1 MEHFLRNILK
11 IGFPLL
17 LGAGILWWMYR
28 NTDWNDFILTLQNDI
43 NWWWMGLSM
52 IFGIL
57 PQVFRALRWRMTL
70 LPMGEVASRRS
81 CINAIFLSYAAS
93 LVVPRIG
100 EVTRCGTLK
109 KKEGIR
115 FTKAIGTVV
124 TERMIDSGLM
134 LLLAGI
140 AFASQLPTFMRFA
153 AETGFDLSAI
163 LSQFTGTG
171 YLVAIICVIMAIGL
185 GFIMIFRYKMFSKGK
200 ERMLN
205 LWEGIC
211 SLRHIKNPALYW
223 TYSIGIWVSYYLH
236 FYLTF
241 FCFDFTSGINPM
253 AALLIFSIGSFAV
266 LVPTPNGAGSWHFAV
281 KTMLVLYG
289 VSESV
294 AIIFALVVH
303 TLQTL
308 LVVVLGMWGSWD
320 LTRTPSAIPTTTSEQ
335 SL

>member
-1 MEHFLRNILK
+1 MRNILK

-28 NTDWNDFILTLQNDI
+28 DTNWDGFLFTLQHEI
-43 NWWWMGLSM
+43 NWWWMGISM

-70 LPMGEVASRRS
+70 LPMSEIATRRS
-81 CINAIFLSYAAS
+81 CINAIFISYAAS

-109 KKEGIR
+109 KKEGVR

-124 TERMIDSGLM
+124 TERVVDSALM
-134 LLLAGI
+134 LVISGI
-140 AFASQLPTFMRFA
+140 AFLSQLPTFMQFA
-153 AETGFDLSAI
+153 AETGFDYRAI
-163 LSQFTGTG
+163 LSRFTNTG
-171 YLVAIICVIMAIGL
+171 YFVVALCAMMAVGL
-185 GFIMIFRYKMFSKGK
+185 ALILIFRYKMFSKGK

-211 SLRHIKNPALYW
+211 SLRHIEHPTLYW
-223 TYSIGIWVSYYLH
+223 IYSIGIWVGYYLH
-236 FYLTF
+236 FYLAF
-241 FCFDFTSGINPM
+241 FCFDFTSGIDPL

-289 VSESV
+289 VAESS
-294 AIIFALVVH
+294 AILFALVVH
-303 TLQTL
+303 TLQTM
-308 LVVVLGMWGSWD
+308 LVVALGIWGSWD
-320 LTRTPSAIPTTTSEQ
+320 LTRTPSVKFNSNPTE
-335 SL
+335 